1 MKKVLIFVSP
11 KDSDLVI
18 EKIVSGFCNHDTV
31 IMTCENITP
40 ELVHKELEKQIKRE
54 QYAIRAK
61 NHIINNLRKLLN
73 EK

>member
-11 KDSDLVI
+11 QDSELLI
-18 EKIVSGFCNHDTV
+18 EKVVTYLCKPDTV
-31 IMTCENITP
+31 IVSCEKITP
-40 ELVHKELEKQIKRE
+40 EAIDEELKKLVKKE

-61 NHIINNLRKLLN
+61 NHIINNLRKLLD